1 MNHRV
6 VNRLTPVLLSDRS
19 FWWQRKATS
28 YKKFFTSRLHVKIQA
43 GSAPQQIS
51 QHSIELMKKFLLILA
66 FILSFVLPA
75 TAQTGSSAST
85 YRVDNFDFVG
95 AVKIALPPAS
105 PAVKRSRKG
114 RILTSA
120 PMLENSGSPI
130 SLNNISSTGTEP
142 GLGGFTTGN
151 PTVDSYIVE
160 SGKRNSVDPLLLYS
174 IMHQESTF
182 KARAMSYKGA
192 RGLMQLMPGT
202 AARFGVSNIWDP
214 KQNIEG
220 GTRYMRFLLNT
231 FDGDV
236 KLALA
241 GYNAGE
247 GAVMKYGYRVPPY
260 SETQEYV
267 RRISKRYDL
276 IRDPSAYRYA
286 SNYSREQVATNQRK
300 EPTPLSLYERS
311 VFAVKLPDGRLQLV
325 TQ

>member
-1 MNHRV
+1 
-6 VNRLTPVLLSDRS
+6 
-19 FWWQRKATS
+19 
-28 YKKFFTSRLHVKIQA
+28 
-43 GSAPQQIS
+43 
-51 QHSIELMKKFLLILA
+51 MKKFLLPIA
-66 FILSFVLPA
+66 FIFTVALP
-75 TAQTGSSAST
+75 TFAQTASTSSA
-85 YRVDNFDFVG
+85 YRIDNFDFVSG
-95 AVKIALPPAS
+95 VRIELPPPPPTA
-105 PAVKRSRKG
+105 KKLRKG
-114 RILTSA
+114 RALTSSPA
-120 PMLENSGSPI
+120 LENSASSA
-130 SLNNISSTGTEP
+130 SLVSLPNANAGTA
-142 GLGGFTTGN
+142 LSGFTTGD

-160 SGKRNSVDPLLLYS
+160 SGRRNSVDPLLLYS

-182 KARAMSYKGA
+182 KPRAMSNKGA

-202 AARFGVSNIWDP
+202 ASRFGVSNIWDP

-220 GTRYMRFLLNT
+220 GSRYMRFLLDT

-276 IRDPSAYRYA
+276 IRDPFAARYA
-286 SNYSREQVATNQRK
+286 SNYSRQQVAANKAK